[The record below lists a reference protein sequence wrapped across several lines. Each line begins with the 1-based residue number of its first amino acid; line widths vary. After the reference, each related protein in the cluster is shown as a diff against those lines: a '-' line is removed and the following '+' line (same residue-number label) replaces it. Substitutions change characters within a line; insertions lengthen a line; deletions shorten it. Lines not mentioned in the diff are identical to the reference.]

1 MKIPN
6 YDSKSSSEHVRKLC
20 DFISEDYRML
30 IAGASHC
37 GKTNLLMF
45 ILRKPLVF
53 YDKIYFYTPNHHQ
66 DKIQDLIKLMQKI
79 SDHVGYNVL
88 EIDGEADI
96 KNTNEYQNDNRKI
109 VIFDDMMNA
118 SPKIQEKIANHF
130 TDGRHHKISP
140 IYLSQSY
147 FNVPQKIRLNCS
159 HMILYPPS
167 TKNNLQMIARE
178 NLLNPNLF
186 DKLKKYE
193 FLFVDKGN
201 KSVKKNFDENV

>member
-1 MKIPN
+1 
-6 YDSKSSSEHVRKLC
+6 
-20 DFISEDYRML
+20 
-30 IAGASHC
+30 
-37 GKTNLLMF
+37 
-45 ILRKPLVF
+45 
-53 YDKIYFYTPNHHQ
+53 
-66 DKIQDLIKLMQKI
+66 MQKI

-147 FNVPQKIRLNCS
+147 YDVPQKIRLNCS

-193 FLFVDKGN
+193 FLFVDKEN
-201 KSVKKNFDENV
+201 NSVKKNFDEKI

>member
-1 MKIPN
+1 
-6 YDSKSSSEHVRKLC
+6 
-20 DFISEDYRML
+20 
-30 IAGASHC
+30 
-37 GKTNLLMF
+37 
-45 ILRKPLVF
+45 
-53 YDKIYFYTPNHHQ
+53 
-66 DKIQDLIKLMQKI
+66 MQKI
-79 SDHVGYNVL
+79 SDYVGYNVL

-109 VIFDDMMNA
+109 VIFDDMMN
-118 SPKIQEKIANHF
+118 SSSKIQEKIANHL

-147 FNVPQKIRLNCS
+147 YDVPQKIRLNCS
-159 HMILYPPS
+159 HMILYPPL

-193 FLFVDKGN
+193 FLFVDKEN
-201 KSVKKNFDENV
+201 KSVKKNFDENI